1 MDIPPKAEKK
11 KKDAFKNVTQKN
23 LPEMKKEPHPQID
36 EHTLIQEHIQ
46 SFRVPA
52 EKDTHVVGEEI
63 RLASDLSIVTSSARR
78 QKECH

>member
-1 MDIPPKAEKK
+1 
-11 KKDAFKNVTQKN
+11 
-23 LPEMKKEPHPQID
+23 MKKEPHPQID

-46 SFRVPA
+46 SFRVPG